1 MMLYVNGDSHTAGA
15 EATNQHAFAED
26 DPNLEMLGRLP
37 HPDNVKV
44 SWGKKLSELIKYS
57 FFCDAESAAS
67 NTRIIRTTKDWI
79 ENTKTP
85 YDELL
90 VIIGWSTWEREE
102 WLVDNEYY
110 QIGASGIDDVPDS
123 HKDKYKE
130 FVSNVDWKQ
139 KTYEAYEN
147 IKKLHNWLENLKIKH
162 IFFNCNNNFK
172 KIKEKDR
179 MNWGY
184 NYISPYTDN
193 GTYDAY
199 LDSNGYDKVTHNSWH
214 YGADAHAA
222 WARFLL
228 KYIVENKIITT
239 GNSSGLKFN
248 RI

>member
-1 MMLYVNGDSHTAGA
+1 MLYVNGDSHTAGA
-15 EATNQHAFAED
+15 EAANTHAFAED
-26 DPNLEMLGRLP
+26 DPKLKMLGRLP
-37 HPDNVKV
+37 HPDNVNV
-44 SWGKKLSELIKYS
+44 SWGKKLAELLKYS

-79 ENTKTP
+79 DNTKTP

-102 WLVDNEYY
+102 WFIDGEYH
-110 QIGASGIDDVPDS
+110 QVGARGIDDIPAS

-130 FVSNVDWKQ
+130 FVTNVDWKQ

-147 IKKLHNWLENLKIKH
+147 AKELRDWLGDRKINP
-162 IFFNCNNNFK
+162 IFFNCNNNFS
-172 KIKEKDR
+172 KIREDDR
-179 MNWGY
+179 VEWGY

-199 LDSNGYDKVTHNSWH
+199 LKLHDYSTVTRGSWH

-222 WARFLL
+222 WAKMLL
-228 KYIVENKIITT
+228 KYIVEKNIITDLSI
-239 GNSSGLKFN
+239 GSRFN
-248 RI
+248 RT